1 MDNEAM
7 TSTFSRLRQRLLG
20 MAQRITGNSDDA
32 ADAVQDAFTR
42 LWMRRLQLPDEA
54 AEGTAVVAV
63 RNACLDSV
71 RRRNSRR
78 SVPLDDAAGTAASG
92 PATQCDERAE
102 AYRQVRAIIDTR
114 LTESQRRVLVMRDF
128 EGRSFDEIAQTLGIS
143 PDSARMQ
150 LSRARKAVRECYR
163 QRTLND

>member
-42 LWMRRLQLPDEA
+42 LWMRRSQLPGEA

-63 RNACLDSV
+63 RNASLDAL
-71 RRRNSRR
+71 RRRNSRH
-78 SVPLDDAAGTAASG
+78 SVQLDDAFVAASE
-92 PATQCDERAE
+92 PATQWDERAE

-128 EGRSFDEIAQTLGIS
+128 EGCGFDEIAQALGIS
-143 PDSARMQ
+143 ADSARMQ

-163 QRTLND
+163 QRKHND

>member
-42 LWMRRLQLPDEA
+42 LWMRRSQLPDEA

-71 RRRNSRR
+71 RRRNSQIGR
-78 SVPLDDAAGTAASG
+78 AS
-92 PATQCDERAE
+92 CRER
-102 AYRQVRAIIDTR
+102 V
-114 LTESQRRVLVMRDF
+114 
-128 EGRSFDEIAQTLGIS
+128 
-143 PDSARMQ
+143 
-150 LSRARKAVRECYR
+150 
-163 QRTLND
+163 

>member
-20 MAQRITGNSDDA
+20 MAQRITGNGDDA
-32 ADAVQDAFTR
+32 ADAVQDAFAR
-42 LWMRRLQLPDEA
+42 LWMRRSQLPSEA

-63 RNACLDSV
+63 RNASLDAV
-71 RRRNSRR
+71 RRRNSRH
-78 SVPLDDAAGTAASG
+78 SVPLDTAAGTATCESA
-92 PATQCDERAE
+92 PWAERAE

-128 EGRSFDEIAQTLGIS
+128 EGRGFDEIAETLGIS

-163 QRTLND
+163 QCKLDD

>member
-7 TSTFSRLRQRLLG
+7 TSTFSRLRLRLLG
-20 MAQRITGNSDDA
+20 MAQRITGNGDDA
-32 ADAVQDAFTR
+32 ADAVQDAFAR
-42 LWMRRLQLPDEA
+42 LWMRRSQLPGEA

-63 RNACLDSV
+63 RNASLDAV
-71 RRRNSRR
+71 RRRNARR
-78 SVPLDDAAGTAASG
+78 SVPLEAAAAEAG
-92 PATQCDERAE
+92 EPTQWAERAE

-128 EGRSFDEIAQTLGIS
+128 EGRGFDEIAETLGIS
-143 PDSARMQ
+143 PESARMQ

-163 QRTLND
+163 QRKLDD

>member
-42 LWMRRLQLPDEA
+42 LWMRRSQLPD
-54 AEGTAVVAV
+54 EGTAVVAV
-63 RNACLDSV
+63 RNASLDSV